1 MTANF
6 KRLLGACQRSSSI
19 VSNLKEL
26 LLLLIL
32 INHVIERTGQAVV
45 YNSKKVISKPII
57 MSEREHAGG

>member
-26 LLLLIL
+26 LLIL

-45 YNSKKVISKPII
+45 YNSKKVISKAII
-57 MSEREHAGG
+57 MSEREHAGD